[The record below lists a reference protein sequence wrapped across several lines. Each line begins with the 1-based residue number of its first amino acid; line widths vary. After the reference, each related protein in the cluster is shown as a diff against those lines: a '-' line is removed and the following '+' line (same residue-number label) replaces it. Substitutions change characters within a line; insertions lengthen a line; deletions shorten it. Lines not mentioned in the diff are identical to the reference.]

1 MRLLFKLIGAQ
12 NWGTSLITLGV
23 LGFIYLIAR
32 DMNYYLL
39 AASAATFI
47 LGLSIKI
54 VCHSIS
60 RMMQNYD
67 NELRAQIMGM
77 LENYDVDLCNQLFPE
92 KETKYESSARAKK
105 PKRGARK

>member
-23 LGFIYLIAR
+23 LGFVYLIAR
-32 DMNYYLL
+32 DMNYYML
-39 AASAATFI
+39 AASIATFV

-77 LENYDVDLCNQLFPE
+77 IENYDVDLFKQLYPD
-92 KETKYESSARAKK
+92 KEDLYESTRKPKK
-105 PKRGARK
+105 PRRNAGR